1 MFFDILKDIIRIF
14 KRGEPRINEKGPRT
28 PDYEEDNVNDEKQ
41 GNDEQWQ
48 RERGEREPVYGLS
61 EDSKQKGTKKQT
73 DDNAASIR
81 DDKQE
86 KRGWDR

>member
-41 GNDEQWQ
+41 GSDEQWQ
-48 RERGEREPVYGLS
+48 RERGEREPDYGLV
-61 EDSKQKGTKKQT
+61 EDKEDEDMLKKAR
-73 DDNAASIR
+73 NR
-81 DDKQE
+81 
-86 KRGWDR
+86 

>member
-28 PDYEEDNVNDEKQ
+28 PDYEEDNVNDGKQ
-41 GNDEQWQ
+41 GSDEQWQ

-73 DDNAASIR
+73 DDNTASIR